1 MNKMIIP
8 KFKTFKIEAYKPGKS
23 NIRKFLNPIKL
34 SANESA
40 LGVSPR
46 VVKILRTKGL
56 LMSKYP
62 DSKASNLRKEIS
74 KKYKC
79 DLDKIICGAGS
90 DEIIQMICQL
100 YLKPSDEVI
109 VPQYSFL
116 MYRIYAQIVGAK
128 VVFSKEKNFK
138 VSINE
143 ILKKVTKKTKLVFI
157 ANPNNPTGT
166 YLSKIELIKLRKKLN
181 KSILLVLDDAY
192 FEYMKNK
199 DYKSSLD
206 LFKNTNN
213 VVVIRT
219 FSKIYGLAS
228 LRVGWG
234 YAPKKIINAMNLIKP
249 PFNVNQIAQLAAVE
263 ALKDKSFINRS
274 INHNII
280 FANKIKKFLE
290 KFKILSNDVT
300 ANFLLLNFDKCKYSA
315 NYVFKKLQLKGIIL
329 RSTQDGYKIKNKL
342 RLTIGSKK
350 QNNKFIEVITDIFN

>member
-1 MNKMIIP
+1 MTIP
-8 KFKTFKIEAYKPGKS
+8 KFKKFKIEAYKPGKS
-23 NIRKFLNPIKL
+23 NINKVKNIIKL

-40 LGVSPR
+40 LGVSHK
-46 VVKILRTKGL
+46 VKKVLTNKN
-56 LMSKYP
+56 LMLFKYP
-62 DSKASNLRKEIS
+62 DSKARVLRKEIS
-74 KKYKC
+74 NKFNC
-79 DLDKIICGAGS
+79 DFNKIICGAGS

-128 VVFSKEKNFK
+128 VIFSKENNFK
-138 VSINE
+138 VSVAEVI
-143 ILKKVTKKTKLVFI
+143 KKVTKKTKIVFI

-166 YLSKIELIKLRKKLN
+166 YLNKLELIELRKKLKRN
-181 KSILLVLDDAY
+181 ILLVLDDAY

-206 LFKNTNN
+206 IFKNKDN

-234 YAPKKIINAMNLIKP
+234 HASKKIINAMNIIKP
-249 PFNVNQIAQLAAVE
+249 PFNVNQLAQNAATE
-263 ALKDKSFINRS
+263 ALKDKDFINQS
-274 INHNII
+274 VKHNISE
-280 FANKIKKFLE
+280 ANKIKNLLE
-290 KFKILSNDVT
+290 KLGIFSNEVT
-300 ANFLLLNFDKCKYSA
+300 ANFLLLNFDRCKFSA
-315 NYVFKKLQLKGIIL
+315 NYIFNKLQSKGIIL
-329 RSTQDGYKIKNKL
+329 RSMKDGYNIKNKL

-350 QNNKFIEVITDIFN
+350 DNTKFITALGVIFN

>member
-23 NIRKFLNPIKL
+23 NIGKIPNPIKL

-46 VVKILRTKGL
+46 VVKILRTKAL

-274 INHNII
+274 VNHNII

>member
-1 MNKMIIP
+1 MNKIIIP

-23 NIRKFLNPIKL
+23 NIGKIPNPIKL

-46 VVKILRTKGL
+46 VVKILRTKAL

-234 YAPKKIINAMNLIKP
+234 HAPKKIINAMNLIKP

>member
-23 NIRKFLNPIKL
+23 NIGKIPNPIKL

-46 VVKILRTKGL
+46 VVKILRTKAL